1 MTDKGVI
8 FDVDGVLIDSYEAHF
23 LAWRDLTDTH
33 GFDLTEE
40 LFAQSFGRT
49 SREVIA
55 LWWGQDCF
63 SPGQVQEMTDRKE
76 AIYREK
82 IASSFPEVPGAREL
96 IQALDQAGFKMAV
109 GSSGPPGNVAAALD
123 VVDPEQR
130 IVARITGEDVEVGK
144 PDPQVF
150 LLAAER
156 LALPPQRCVVI
167 EDAAPGIAAA
177 QAAGAASVGYIGA
190 GRTAEELRAA
200 DLVVTSLTELSPGVL
215 TSLL

>member
-1 MTDKGVI
+1 MKDKGVI
-8 FDVDGVLIDSYEAHF
+8 FDVDGVLIDSYEAHY

-63 SPGQVQEMTDRKE
+63 SDEQVQEMTDCKE

-82 IASSFPEVPGAREL
+82 IAHSFPEVPGAKEL

-109 GSSGPPGNVAAALD
+109 GSSGPPGNVAAALN
-123 VVDPEQR
+123 VVDPDQR
-130 IVARITGEDVEVGK
+130 IVARISGDDVEVGK

-150 LLAAER
+150 LLAAEC
-156 LALPPQRCVVI
+156 LAVPPQRCVVI

-177 QAAGAASVGYIGA
+177 QAAGAASVGYVGS

-215 TSLL
+215 AALL

>member
-1 MTDKGVI
+1 MKDKGVI
-8 FDVDGVLIDSYEAHF
+8 FDVDGVLIDSYEAHY

-40 LFAQSFGRT
+40 RFAQSFGRT

-63 SPGQVQEMTDRKE
+63 SDEQVQEMTDCKE

-82 IASSFPEVPGAREL
+82 IAHSFPEVPGAKEL

-109 GSSGPPGNVAAALD
+109 GSSGPPGNVAAALN
-123 VVDPEQR
+123 VVDPDQR
-130 IVARITGEDVEVGK
+130 ILARITGDDVEVGK
-144 PDPQVF
+144 PDPRVF
-150 LLAAER
+150 LLAAEC

-177 QAAGAASVGYIGA
+177 QAAGAASIGYVGS

-215 TSLL
+215 ATLL

>member
-1 MTDKGVI
+1 MKDKGVI
-8 FDVDGVLIDSYEAHF
+8 FDVDGVLIDSYEAHY

-63 SPGQVQEMTDRKE
+63 SDGQVQEMTDRKE

-82 IASSFPEVPGAREL
+82 IARSFPEVPGAKEL

-109 GSSGPPGNVAAALD
+109 GSSGPPGNVAAALN
-123 VVDPEQR
+123 VVDPDQR
-130 IVARITGEDVEVGK
+130 IVARISGDDVEVGK

-150 LLAAER
+150 LLAAEG

-177 QAAGAASVGYIGA
+177 QAAGAASVGYVGS

-200 DLVVTSLTELSPGVL
+200 DLIVTSLTELSPGVL
-215 TSLL
+215 AVLL